1 VALILAI
8 EPDRRQTSKLAAL
21 AKHTLHAEL
30 VAGDSTERAVA
41 ALDGRVPDLI
51 LTSMLLSPKDE
62 TALADWLR
70 ELDDAGSHVQT
81 LVIPVLG
88 NSPRR
93 SGPGGGILNRL
104 TGKGGSESAPDG
116 CDPDVF
122 ANQIR
127 EYLDRVAEERRLAA
141 EDLEVIDLEAPPKS
155 MAVGTAKAADEA
167 WEEIELEVKVPENV
181 ELTAEAI
188 DLDKFV
194 AELNTHGQEGRDRRT
209 GQVRLEGSEG
219 QEGKARKSAPPAPA
233 HPVPPAQKS
242 SSAATKKDHDPV
254 EEFAAA
260 LGAIS
265 GDDARPDAS
274 RKQRPAAPAVRDD
287 WSGFDPKRCGF
298 PALIAKLERLEQKN
312 R

>member
-8 EPDRRQTSKLAAL
+8 EPDRRQTSKIAAL

-30 VAGDSTERAVA
+30 VAGESTERAVA

-104 TGKGGSESAPDG
+104 TGKGGGDSAPDG
-116 CDPDVF
+116 CDPEVF

-127 EYLDRVAEERRLAA
+127 EYLDRVAEERRVAA
-141 EDLEVIDLEAPPKS
+141 EDLEVLDLEAPPKS
-155 MAVGTAKAADEA
+155 KAGGKAKPADDT
-167 WEEIELEVKVPENV
+167 WEEIELEVKVPEDV

-194 AELNTHGQEGRDRRT
+194 AELNTYGREGHERQDGR
-209 GQVRLEGSEG
+209 EG
-219 QEGKARKSAPPAPA
+219 QEGKTKRNTPPASPARPAPPTAPA
-233 HPVPPAQKS
+233 RSAKS
-242 SSAATKKDHDPV
+242 HDPV

-265 GDDARPDAS
+265 SDGGGRPDTAK
-274 RKQRPAAPAVRDD
+274 RKKKAAAPVVHDD
-287 WSGFDPKRCGF
+287 WGCFDPERCGF
-298 PALIAKLERLEQKN
+298 PALIAKLDRLEQKG